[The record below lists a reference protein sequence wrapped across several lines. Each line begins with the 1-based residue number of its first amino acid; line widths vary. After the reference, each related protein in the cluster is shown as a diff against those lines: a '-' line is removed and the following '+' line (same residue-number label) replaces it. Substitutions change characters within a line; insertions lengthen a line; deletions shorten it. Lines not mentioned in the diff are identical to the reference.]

1 MRVRAHGERRYG
13 LVALGRSRAW
23 SGARAFVEQ
32 NQSKGVPTVV
42 AKRARKE
49 AEEGARGDSA
59 HLIENAD
66 WRRLSPGVS
75 GFGGGEEKRGR
86 RHPNGKRGGVL
97 FLLRSRHG
105 DVGGGASCW
114 VSRFQD
120 KLKWMV
126 SRGFVVAEKPLD
138 GRDRTGVMVVLGMW
152 VRSRHWTLSSGP
164 PGRRAWCETAAG
176 DETVLSA
183 HVGR

>member
-1 MRVRAHGERRYG
+1 MRVHAHGERRYG
-13 LVALGRSRAW
+13 LAALGRSCAW
-23 SGARAFVEQ
+23 SGARALVEQ

-49 AEEGARGDSA
+49 GEEGARGDGA

-66 WRRLSPGVS
+66 WRRLSPGVPRFGVGVG

-120 KLKWMV
+120 KLK
-126 SRGFVVAEKPLD
+126 
-138 GRDRTGVMVVLGMW
+138 
-152 VRSRHWTLSSGP
+152 
-164 PGRRAWCETAAG
+164 
-176 DETVLSA
+176 
-183 HVGR
+183 